1 MVIFKDK
8 PYISASPDLLV
19 KCQCCGEG
27 LCEIKCPESI
37 KHQIPSSENVP
48 YVYLKDNVVSLK
60 KNHPYYYQVQGQM
73 GITRRSYCDFFVF
86 TFHGHLCIRI
96 LFDNAFFT
104 DMIRDLSWFWSNFVV
119 DSLLKSERV
128 LMEKVKN

>member
-1 MVIFKDK
+1 MVVFKDK

-27 LCEIKCPESI
+27 LCNIKCPESI
-37 KHQIPSSENVP
+37 KHQIPTSENVP
-48 YVYLKDNVVSLK
+48 CVYLKQMWFSLK
-60 KNHPYYYQVQGQM
+60 KHPYYYQVQGQI
-73 GITRRSYCDFFVF
+73 GITRRPYCDVFVF

-104 DMIRDLSWFWSNFVV
+104 HMIQFLSWF
-119 DSLLKSERV
+119 
-128 LMEKVKN
+128 